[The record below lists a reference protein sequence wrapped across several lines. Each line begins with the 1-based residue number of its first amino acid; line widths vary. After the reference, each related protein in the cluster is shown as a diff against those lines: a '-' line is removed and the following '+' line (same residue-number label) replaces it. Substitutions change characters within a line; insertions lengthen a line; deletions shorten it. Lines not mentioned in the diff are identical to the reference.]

1 MIKENIEK
9 IEERIQKACNR
20 AKRKREEIIL
30 LAASKTQPI
39 EKILEAY
46 EAGIRYFGENKVQEG
61 IDKIEKLKHIQDI
74 HWHLIGGLQ
83 TNKVKYA
90 IKYFEVIHSIDR
102 EALVDEIEKRSS
114 KVGITVEGF
123 IEVNFGEESKYGV
136 REENLFR
143 LFEYIQTK
151 KNIKING
158 LMTIPPYLEN
168 PEEVRPYFRK
178 LRKLKESLEETF
190 NIKLKHLSMG
200 MSHDFEV
207 AIEEG
212 ATIVRIGT
220 AIFGERVY
228 DK

>member
-1 MIKENIEK
+1 MIRENIEK
-9 IEERIQKACNR
+9 IEERIQKACDKV
-20 AKRKREEIIL
+20 KRKREEIIL

-46 EAGIRYFGENKVQEG
+46 KSGIRYFGENKVQEG
-61 IDKIEKLKHIQDI
+61 IDKIEKLKHIKDI

-102 EALVDEIEKRSS
+102 EHLVDEIEKRAV
-114 KVGITVEGF
+114 KLGITVEGF

-136 REENLFR
+136 KEEDLFT
-143 LFEYIQTK
+143 LFDYIQTK

-158 LMTIPPYLEN
+158 LMTIPPYFEN
-168 PEEVRPYFRK
+168 PEDVRPYFAK
-178 LRKLKESLEETF
+178 LRDLKESLEEKF
-190 NIKLKHLSMG
+190 KVKLKHLSMG

-212 ATIVRIGT
+212 ATIIRIGT
-220 AIFGERVY
+220 AIFGERSY
-228 DK
+228 AK

>member
-1 MIKENIEK
+1 MIRENIEK
-9 IEERIQKACNR
+9 IEERIQKACDR

-61 IDKIEKLKHIQDI
+61 VDKIEKLKHIQDI

-102 EALVDEIEKRSS
+102 GSLVDEIGKRSS
-114 KVGITVEGF
+114 KLGITVEGF

-136 REENLFR
+136 REENLFK

-158 LMTIPPYLEN
+158 LMTIPPYFEN
-168 PEEVRPYFRK
+168 PEDVRPYFRK
-178 LRKLKESLEETF
+178 LRKIKESLEETF